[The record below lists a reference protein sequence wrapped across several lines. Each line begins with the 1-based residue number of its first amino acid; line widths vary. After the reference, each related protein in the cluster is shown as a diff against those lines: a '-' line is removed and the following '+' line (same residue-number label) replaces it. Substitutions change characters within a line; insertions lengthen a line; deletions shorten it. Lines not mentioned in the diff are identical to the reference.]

1 MAKSLS
7 RRDFLRL
14 ATLATGG
21 AVLAACAPQPAAT
34 QAPAATAAPAQPTE
48 APAQPT
54 EAPAV
59 PTEAPAP
66 TQAPPA
72 AAANTVR
79 LGVWAGPD
87 EVKYFNEWVKPYV
100 AKGNSVNIEYVDW
113 TTYWTKLPT
122 QFSAGTAADVLE
134 MSNYTL
140 QFGPQ
145 GVLADQNPYIV
156 SNTDLK
162 MDDFVAVPFEKF
174 TYQGKLISFPMC
186 LTIQAMAYN
195 KDIFD
200 KASEPYPDNTWDWTK
215 LVEVAQKFTV
225 DNTGKTPKDAGFD
238 VTNVVQWGA
247 EMSLDEESGWSCLVY
262 QNGSDYWKDNYTTAN
277 FTDPAVVG
285 AFQFLADM
293 INKDKVAPSPAAQ
306 QKFNGSAFQA
316 GQAAISRVGTYM
328 LLPFLNNI
336 KDFNWDVTVPPQ
348 GPKGRGVMADGIGWS
363 LNAASTVKD
372 DAFKLIKYFNTEG
385 QNYEGSVKWA
395 VPILKSAFPSFATPP
410 PEHIA
415 TLSEEFDY
423 GHRWPAYS
431 NQQQVDDF
439 INQKTTDIFNGA
451 TPVEQ
456 ALKEIQ
462 DFVDP
467 LVKG

>member
-1 MAKSLS
+1 MVKRLT

-21 AVLAACAPQPAAT
+21 AVLAACAPTPTATQPPAAAAT
-34 QAPAATAAPAQPTE
+34 AVPAAVATTAPAAAA
-48 APAQPT
+48 
-54 EAPAV
+54 
-59 PTEAPAP
+59 TEAPAP
-66 TQAPPA
+66 TTAPPA
-72 AAANTVR
+72 ASGNTVR

-87 EVKYFNEWVKPYV
+87 EVKYFNAWVKPWQD
-100 AKGNSVNIEYVDW
+100 KGHNVNIEYVDW

-122 QFSAGTAADVLE
+122 QFSAGTAADVME

-145 GVLADQNPYIV
+145 GVLADQNPYIT

-162 MDDFVAVPFEKF
+162 MEDFVAVPFEKF

-186 LTIQAMAYN
+186 LTIQAMCYN

-200 KASEPYPDNTWDWTK
+200 KAGEAYPDNTWDWNK
-215 LVEVAQKFTV
+215 LVEVASKFTL
-225 DNTGKTPKDAGFD
+225 DKAGKTPKDAGFD

-247 EMSLDEESGWSCLVY
+247 EMSLDEESGWSALVY
-262 QNGSDYWKDNYTTAN
+262 QNGAEYWKDNYTTAN
-277 FTDPAVVG
+277 FTDPGVVG
-285 AFQFLADM
+285 AFQFLTDM
-293 INKDKVAPSPAAQ
+293 INKDKCAPSPAAT
-306 QKFNGSAFQA
+306 QKFNGSVFQA

-328 LLPFLNNI
+328 LLPYLNNI
-336 KDFNWDVTVPPQ
+336 STFNWDVTVPPK
-348 GPKGRGVMADGIGWS
+348 GPVGRGVMADGIGWS
-363 LNAASTVKD
+363 MNSSSTVKD
-372 DAFKLIKYFNTEG
+372 DAFALIKYFNTEG
-385 QNYEGSVKWA
+385 QMYEGSVKWA
-395 VPILKSAFPSFATPP
+395 VPILKSAFSSFATPP
-410 PEHIA
+410 PEHIG

-439 INQKTTDIFNGA
+439 VGQKVTDIFNAA
-451 TPVEQ
+451 TPVE
-456 ALKEIQ
+456 AGLKEIQ
-462 DFVDP
+462 DFVGP

>member
-1 MAKSLS
+1 MAKRLT
-7 RRDFLRL
+7 RRDFLRM
-14 ATLATGG
+14 ATLVSGG

-34 QAPAATAAPAQPTE
+34 QAPAAPAATEAPAAAQPTE
-48 APAQPT
+48 AP
-54 EAPAV
+54 
-59 PTEAPAP
+59 
-66 TQAPPA
+66 PA
-72 AAANTVR
+72 ASAKTVR
-79 LGVWAGPD
+79 MGVWAGPD
-87 EVKYFNEWVKPYV
+87 EVKYFNEWVKPWQD
-100 AKGNSVNIEYVDW
+100 KGNDVKIEYVDW

-145 GVLADQNPYIV
+145 GVLADQNPFIQA
-156 SNTDLK
+156 SSDLK

-200 KASEPYPDNTWDWTK
+200 KAKEPYPDNTWDWNK
-215 LVEVAQKFTV
+215 LVEVATKFTV
-225 DNTGKTPKDAGFD
+225 DKNGKGPKDAGFD
-238 VTNVVQWGA
+238 ITNVVQWGA

-262 QNGSDYWKDNYTTAN
+262 QNGTDYWKDNYTTAN
-277 FTDPAVVG
+277 FTDEGVVG

-293 INKDKVAPSPAAQ
+293 INKDHVAPSPAAQ
-306 QKFNGSAFQA
+306 QKFGGSAFQA

-336 KDFNWDVTVPPQ
+336 KTFNWDVTVPPK

-363 LNAASTVKD
+363 MNAASTVKD

-385 QNYEGSVKWA
+385 QPYEGQVKWA
-395 VPILKSAFPSFATPP
+395 VPILKSAFSSFATPP

-415 TLSEEFDY
+415 TLKEEFDY

-439 INQKTTDIFNGA
+439 INQKTTDIFNGV
-451 TPVEQ
+451 TPPEQ
-456 ALKEIQ
+456 GLKEIQ
-462 DFVDP
+462 DFVGP